1 MDSRQKV
8 QEFFGMNPLRLII
21 ALRTKTGDNR
31 SISFLEPAASKIG
44 RLWGSIVHDE
54 K

>member
-8 QEFFGMNPLRLII
+8 QEFFGMNPLTI